1 MEISIELNKN
11 NHQAAWL
18 DKSHPNYNRW
28 ERARNLSV
36 ERGRLVKTFLE
47 KYRTIT
53 NKKILDIGSG
63 EGGTS
68 SVLSENN
75 FVVSVDLSLLRLQRQ
90 KVNFQIKNSVNSN
103 ALKLPFSDS
112 SFDIIILQDVIEHLS
127 DSENFISE
135 IKRVLKSNGAI
146 YLSTPNKLSIINI
159 LSDPHWGLPLVA
171 VFKRETIRNI
181 FLKNFRKSDMDR
193 KDLAELISLSKILK
207 MFSDEFE
214 IRLQTKKVVE
224 NLFSN
229 NEGIVWSNFHLSLIR
244 ALKKFSLDKFIIKIA
259 NDDFG
264 MINKFF
270 TPTFYLVMERKS
282 I

>member
-1 MEISIELNKN
+1 MEISSALNKS

-28 ERARNLSV
+28 ERARKLSV
-36 ERGRLVKTFLE
+36 ERGRIVKTLLE

-53 NKKILDIGSG
+53 NKNILDIGSG

-68 SVLSENN
+68 SVFSENN
-75 FVVSVDLSLLRLQRQ
+75 FVISVDLSLLRLQRQ
-90 KVNFQIKNSVNSN
+90 KANFQIKNSVNSN

-127 DSENFISE
+127 DSENFLYE
-135 IKRVLKSNGAI
+135 IKRVLKSNGII
-146 YLSTPNKLSIINI
+146 YLSTPNKFSIINI

-181 FLKNFRKSDMDR
+181 FLKYFRKSELNR
-193 KDLAELISLSKILK
+193 KDLAELISLNKILK

-229 NEGIVWSNFHLSLIR
+229 SDGIVWSNFHLSLIR

-259 NDDFG
+259 NDNLG

-270 TPTFYLVMERKS
+270 TPTFYLVMKRKS
-282 I
+282 V